1 MGGFFR
7 AVTRI
12 FKKPKQVVVQQQAP
26 VQTVAQTAKKE
37 GKTAQALAASKA
49 GAYGQSTLMGEAS
62 GVEEEANVSKTVLGG
77 QSIKKKKKYA

>member
-12 FKKPKQVVVQQQAP
+12 FKQKAPQVVVQQQAP
-26 VQTVAQTAKKE
+26 
-37 GKTAQALAASKA
+37 AQATASQTKAEPVAKQSTLAAS
-49 GAYGQSTLMGEAS
+49 GYGGSTIMTNAS

-77 QSIKKKKKYA
+77 NVKKKKTIV